1 MISALDYLD
10 ADASHVLAEHIK
22 ARRTSKN
29 VMKELNRLIDVNIC
43 ATYLE
48 SFDFCKSSYNDDPKY
63 NEQMELLRLN
73 ISDNLLKCNR
83 KTRWLTNW
91 PTKFPDFYRNR
102 RTPWPGARAYQ
113 ERDTIVRINREDY
126 IIKEMNWKLKIFP
139 PDKDKYQIDTLKM
152 IKNKKKN

>member
-10 ADASHVLAEHIK
+10 VDASRILSEHIK
-22 ARRTSKN
+22 IRRTFKN
-29 VMKELNRLIDVNIC
+29 IMKELTILIDVNIC

-48 SFDFCKSSYNDDPKY
+48 SFDFCKTSYGYSNAGY
-63 NEQMELLRLN
+63 QLRLE

-91 PTKFPDFYRNR
+91 PTKFPDFYSNR
-102 RTPWPGARAYQ
+102 RTPWPGARAYRA
-113 ERDTIVRINREDY
+113 RDTIIRLNKEDY
-126 IIKEMNWKLKIFP
+126 KIKGLNWRLKIFP

-152 IKNKKKN
+152 IKKKKKRNLI